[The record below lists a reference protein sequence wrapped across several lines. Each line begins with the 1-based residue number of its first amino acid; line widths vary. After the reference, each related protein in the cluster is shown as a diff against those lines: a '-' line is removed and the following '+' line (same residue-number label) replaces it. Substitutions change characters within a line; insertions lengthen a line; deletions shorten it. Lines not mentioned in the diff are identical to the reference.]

1 VAQQQ
6 LDLWLWEE
14 TPLKLT
20 SSFAV
25 LRTILFA
32 IAITGGEMADAAPS
46 AQQVDAM
53 LVQALNGAVAN
64 INRRGPVMTDKET
77 RWDRSEAGPGARITH
92 FYSLPNYSSQAIGS
106 MVRQN
111 LGISKQRAVSELC
124 SNKEMLLPVQYG
136 ATVVH
141 VYSGND
147 GVEMG
152 RYEINKTD
160 CK

>member
-1 VAQQQ
+1 MV
-6 LDLWLWEE
+6 
-14 TPLKLT
+14 
-20 SSFAV
+20 
-25 LRTILFA
+25 
-32 IAITGGEMADAAPS
+32 DAAPS

-53 LVQALNGAVAN
+53 LIQALNGAVAN

-77 RWDRSEAGPGARITH
+77 RWDRSEAGPGLRITH
-92 FYSLPNYSSQAIGS
+92 FYSLPNFSSQVAGPAFRANLAI
-106 MVRQN
+106 
-111 LGISKQRAVSELC
+111 LKQRAVSELC

-147 GVEMG
+147 GVRMG
-152 RYEINKTD
+152 QYEINKTD